1 MKDKF
6 SRQEGGYI
14 RSFVTGIMA
23 SALTVKPDRSNRNRR
38 DTPSIA
44 IAMGGEFH
52 DAESWSGRFRDDLR
66 KAEQEVMI
74 ASPGLS
80 AARVEAFL
88 HDALPALQ
96 RGVRVYVTTL
106 APEVYPEQVRA
117 KIRESMEKLR
127 QAGIAVRAGT
137 ALHTHAAVFDGKL
150 AWYGNLNLLSSAKPE
165 NDMMRVESEEIA
177 AELLAGEKA
186 QEKKEVSGEERHV
199 QTVSEESKD

>member
-1 MKDKF
+1 
-6 SRQEGGYI
+6 
-14 RSFVTGIMA
+14 
-23 SALTVKPDRSNRNRR
+23 
-38 DTPSIA
+38 
-44 IAMGGEFH
+44 
-52 DAESWSGRFRDDLR
+52 
-66 KAEQEVMI
+66 MI

-186 QEKKEVSGEERHV
+186 QEKKEGVS
-199 QTVSEESKD
+199 